1 MDKPSLK
8 QVQQESQ
15 NCYMVNLNI
24 RIGEY
29 EKGAN
34 HAVRANSEDEAVR
47 SAIELEAHD
56 ELDWSDGGAYDLGG
70 EFHYSARGVQQ
81 ISEEQYAL
89 FENLTKPMGTK
100 EYPGQEQVTDMLQ
113 CLFEDFEQLRD
124 CSWVPDSNSIDLSQS
139 MLERIQD
146 KLKSAGIISKDCEIY
161 LDDDED
167 ETAAPGM

>member
-8 QVQQESQ
+8 QVQQEPQ
-15 NCYMVNLNI
+15 NCYMVNLDI

-34 HAVRANSEDEAVR
+34 HAVRANSEEEAVR

-89 FENLTKPMGTK
+89 FESLTKPMGSK
-100 EYPGQEQVTDMLQ
+100 EYPGQERFMEAVQ
-113 CLFEDFEQLRD
+113 CLNEDLELLRD
-124 CSWVPDSNSIDLSQS
+124 GRWVPDSDSIDASQT
-139 MLERIQD
+139 MLERILD
-146 KLKSAGIISKDCEIY
+146 TAKSAGIVPRDSEIY
-161 LDDDED
+161 LEEDED